1 MNHLFIDTSNKYL
14 TVVVT
19 KDYEILSSISYEAW
33 QRQSEFLI
41 PEIKNCLNKANLTL
55 KDIDHIC
62 VGNGP
67 GSYTGVRIAL
77 TVAKVLG
84 TISPI
89 KVSVVSSLA
98 IMGTKELNY
107 IAIMDARSKRSYIG
121 VYQKGVNIIK
131 DQILPNEEVLKLI
144 DKYKKDNFLIIGEGK
159 HLNVEAVAPDIIKG
173 LMSYGYNKEVEDILS
188 LKPIYLRDA
197 L

>member
-1 MNHLFIDTSNKYL
+1 MNHLFIDTSNRYL
-14 TVVVT
+14 TVVVAS
-19 KDYEILSSISYEAW
+19 DYHILASISYEAW

-41 PEIKNCLNKANLTL
+41 PEIKNMLDNAHLSL
-55 KDIDHIC
+55 KDINHIC

-84 TISPI
+84 VITPI
-89 KVSVVSSLA
+89 KVNTISSLA
-98 IMGTKELNY
+98 ILGRKDMNY
-107 IAIMDARSKRSYIG
+107 ISIIDARSKRSYVGI
-121 VYQKGVNIIK
+121 YQKGINILQ
-131 DQILPNEEVLKLI
+131 DQILPNEEAIRLI
-144 DKYKKDNFLIIGEGK
+144 DKYQKEGFVVVGDGK
-159 HLNVEAVAPDIIKG
+159 HLNIDTLPPDIISG
-173 LMSYGYNKEVEDILS
+173 LMSYGYKDEEEDILA